1 MNTTQ
6 HTLMMGAIKSGV
18 SAVTGVI
25 LANMVDTP
33 QTLFS
38 WLWVRHLLIVIIFVL
53 VATEARF
60 WNQWANSGA
69 TPPPLQQS
77 LADAAASTV
86 KVGDAIAKAQ
96 TEAPKA
102 VETPTK

>member
-25 LANMVDTP
+25 LTNLVDVP
-33 QTLFS
+33 QALFS
-38 WLWVRHLLIVIIFVL
+38 WPWFRHVLIAIGFILL
-53 VATEARF
+53 ATEARF

-69 TPPPLQQS
+69 TPAPLQQT
-77 LADAAASTV
+77 LADAAESTE
-86 KVGDAIAKAQ
+86 KTADAIAKAQ
-96 TEAPKA
+96 TVAPKQ
-102 VETPTK
+102 P